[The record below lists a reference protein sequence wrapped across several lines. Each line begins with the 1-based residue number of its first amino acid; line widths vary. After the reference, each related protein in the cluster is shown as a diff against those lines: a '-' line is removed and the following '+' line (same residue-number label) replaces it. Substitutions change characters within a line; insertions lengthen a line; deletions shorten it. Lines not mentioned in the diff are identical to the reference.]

1 MIDQLVLALL
11 LKRDDDES
19 DEDVDEEERE
29 DDEVDDVED
38 GHLNAESGLW
48 TAVLIRGVNWVLQNS
63 THSEKRQASC

>member
-19 DEDVDEEERE
+19 DEDVDEEERK

-38 GHLNAESGLW
+38 GHLHAESRLW
-48 TAVLIRGVNWVLQNS
+48 SAVLICSVN
-63 THSEKRQASC
+63 